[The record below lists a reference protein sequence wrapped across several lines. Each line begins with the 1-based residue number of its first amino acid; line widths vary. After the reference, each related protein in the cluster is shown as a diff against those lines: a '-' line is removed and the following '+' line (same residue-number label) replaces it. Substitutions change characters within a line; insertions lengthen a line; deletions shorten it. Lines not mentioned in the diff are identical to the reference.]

1 MHIPTLPRFEFATAA
16 RIVYG
21 VGALKEV
28 GPLAR
33 SFGVRALVVTGRD
46 LERVRALEVFLRAS
60 QVETVRFA
68 VPGEPRT
75 TDIELGVELG
85 QSEDCDLVIGFGGGS
100 AIDAAKAIAAMLGN
114 PGDLFDH
121 LEVVGRGLPLN
132 GPALPCLAIPTTA
145 GTGAEV
151 TRNSVLTSPPHQI
164 KASLRS
170 PCLLPRVALID
181 PELTLSLPPQLT
193 ACTGLDAL
201 TQLIEPFVCCRANP
215 LVDAL
220 CREGIAR
227 AVNSLRRAYAA
238 GSDLNAREDMSLAS
252 LLGGLALANAGLG
265 AVHGFAAP
273 IGGLCQAPHGAV
285 CAALLPHVCQA
296 NLKALRERAP
306 TSPALVKYAQL
317 APILTGNPCAT
328 PDEAVLWLQ
337 QLTRDLSIPSLRTH
351 GLSESD
357 LPALASK
364 AGQASSMKANPIPL
378 PSNELE
384 AILRAAL

>member
-1 MHIPTLPRFEFATAA
+1 MHTPSLPRFEFATAA

-21 VGALKEV
+21 TGALKEA

-33 SFGVRALVVTGRD
+33 AFGVRALVVTGRG
-46 LERVRALEVFLRAS
+46 LERARALEELLHAS
-60 QVETVRFA
+60 QVESVRCA

-85 QSEDCDLVIGFGGGS
+85 RREDCDLVIGFGGGS

-132 GPALPCLAIPTTA
+132 RPSRPCLAIPTTA

-151 TRNSVLTSPPHQI
+151 TRNSVLTSPSHQV

-201 TQLIEPFVCCRANP
+201 TQLIEPFVCCRPNP

-220 CREGIAR
+220 CREGIVRIAR
-227 AVNSLRRAYAA
+227 SLRRACAA
-238 GSDLNAREDMSLAS
+238 GSDLSAREDMSLAS
-252 LLGGLALANAGLG
+252 LFGGLALANAGLG

-306 TSPALVKYAQL
+306 ESPALAKYAQL
-317 APILTGNPCAT
+317 APLLTGDPRAT
-328 PDEAVLWLQ
+328 PDDAVLWLLR
-337 QLTRDLSIPSLRTH
+337 LTRELGIPTLRTH
-351 GLSESD
+351 GLSEPD

-378 PSNELE
+378 RSNELE
-384 AILRAAL
+384 IILRAAL